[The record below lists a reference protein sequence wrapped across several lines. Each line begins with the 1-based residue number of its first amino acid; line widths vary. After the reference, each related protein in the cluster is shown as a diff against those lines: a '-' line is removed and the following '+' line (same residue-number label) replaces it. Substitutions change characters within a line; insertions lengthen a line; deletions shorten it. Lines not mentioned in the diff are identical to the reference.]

1 MNLQQMAMNII
12 SQNPRIAN
20 NPNARAMV
28 DAIRNNDAQA
38 GTEIANNLLQTYGL
52 SKEDG
57 IAQAKAGLQQMTG
70 MRFQEESK
78 WL

>member
-1 MNLQQMAMNII
+1 MNLRQMAMNII
-12 SQNPRIAN
+12 SQNPQIAN

-28 DAIRNNDAQA
+28 DAIRNGDAQA

-57 IAQAKAGLQQMTG
+57 VAQAKAGLQQMIG
-70 MRFQEESK
+70 MKF
-78 WL
+78 